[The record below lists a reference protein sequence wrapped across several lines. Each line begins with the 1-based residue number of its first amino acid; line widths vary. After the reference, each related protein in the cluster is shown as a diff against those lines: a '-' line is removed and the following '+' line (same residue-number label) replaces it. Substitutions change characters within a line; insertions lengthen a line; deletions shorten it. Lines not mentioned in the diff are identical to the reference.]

1 MATISLLLI
10 AAAGYLFMGII
21 LFPSLTQA
29 HSYELIYMIDSTT
42 KMRGSIVLQCR
53 DAMTAE
59 ALEVN
64 QIKFWLNRTTSC
76 DLDLTARADVRVIRA
91 DATSIKFNLTHD
103 LDGNYT
109 CGRLNVTRDN
119 KVIVKE
125 SIPKTLICKLD
136 PKLKI
141 NPRINKKNLVDHP
154 E

>member
-29 HSYELIYMIDSTT
+29 HSYELIYRYMTDSTT
-42 KMRGSIVLQCR
+42 EMRGSIVLQCR
-53 DAMTAE
+53 DAITAE

-76 DLDLTARADVRVIRA
+76 DLDLRARADVRVIRA
-91 DATSIKFNLTHD
+91 DANSIKFNLTHD

-109 CGRLNVTRDN
+109 CGRLNIIRDN
-119 KVIVKE
+119 EVIVEE
-125 SIPKTLICKLD
+125 SSPKTLICKLD

-141 NPRINKKNLVDHP
+141 NPRINKKNFT
-154 E
+154 